1 MGQIIS
7 MLNAMRGHKVYVD
20 TNVFIYFLERN
31 VEFFAAAEPVIQAIT
46 CGDLHGYTGE
56 ITIAETLVG
65 PYRTGDPLL
74 IANAQGFFSDGGSAL
89 TILRHDKGIFDY
101 AAGLRARHRMKII
114 DAVHLATALKAA
126 CRYFVTN
133 DKAMR
138 STGALSVV
146 QLSSLL

>member
-1 MGQIIS
+1 MGTVIS
-7 MLNAMRGHKVYVD
+7 MISTMRGHKVYVD
-20 TNVFIYFLERN
+20 TNIFIYFLERN
-31 VEFFAAAEPVIQAIT
+31 AEFFSAVAPVIQAIKANEFSG
-46 CGDLHGYTGE
+46 CTGE
-56 ITIAETLVG
+56 ITVAETLVQ
-65 PYRTGDPLL
+65 PYRAKDAVL
-74 IANAQGFFSDGGSAL
+74 IADTKNFFDASNFLTVLAHDKVIWDLAAQLRAAQGIKL
-89 TILRHDKGIFDY
+89 V
-101 AAGLRARHRMKII
+101 